1 MRRSRK
7 KRLVERVVTYTLVV
21 LLVSWILAPYGW
33 LVVSSISTKETL
45 ISRPLKWVPE
55 RITLD
60 RYLEILSPRS
70 NNPVSKQFQRALL
83 NSSIVALITTTVTV
97 FFGTLSAYSISRYRF
112 IGRKVLFVSLLASQM
127 IPPVSLAIPL
137 YAMFRNLNLIDRIPG
152 LIMAFAAITL
162 PFISWI
168 LKNYFDTLPTD
179 LEEAARIDG
188 CTRFQALF
196 KIVVPL
202 SMPAITAAT
211 IFAFIA
217 SWNEYFLALVLTTVD
232 AKTMPV
238 AVAEFSSKYGVD
250 YLMISAGGVVASLP
264 PVLLALIFQKF
275 VISGLTQGAVKG

>member
-1 MRRSRK
+1 
-7 KRLVERVVTYTLVV
+7 
-21 LLVSWILAPYGW
+21 
-33 LVVSSISTKETL
+33 
-45 ISRPLKWVPE
+45 
-55 RITLD
+55 
-60 RYLEILSPRS
+60 
-70 NNPVSKQFQRALL
+70 VSKQFQRALL

>member
-33 LVVSSISTKETL
+33 LVVSSISTKEAL